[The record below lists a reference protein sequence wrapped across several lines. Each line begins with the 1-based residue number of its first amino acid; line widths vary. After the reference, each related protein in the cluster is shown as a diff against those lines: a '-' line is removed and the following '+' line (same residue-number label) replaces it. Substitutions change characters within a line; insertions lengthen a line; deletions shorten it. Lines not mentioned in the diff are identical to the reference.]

1 MYWSCRRRTS
11 AQNTLSY
18 TRYFNAEID
27 SNGLLFLFIYIS
39 ENYLQ
44 FRKRK
49 HCYAK
54 CLVYPIKVTGS
65 TCCGM
70 VFQTM
75 YITLKRIAKVL
86 FLSVLRILL
95 ICKF

>member
-11 AQNTLSY
+11 AQNTLPY

-39 ENYLQ
+39 ENYFQ

-49 HCYAK
+49 HC
-54 CLVYPIKVTGS
+54 
-65 TCCGM
+65 
-70 VFQTM
+70 
-75 YITLKRIAKVL
+75 
-86 FLSVLRILL
+86 
-95 ICKF
+95 